1 MSTEDDVR
9 ELRGLLEQEDL
20 VPAVALST
28 FDRFSAEAKDA
39 LVADVARQ
47 FNPPPPGQLLARLL
61 PIVTDAS
68 RPVLTG
74 AYLTNLRSPDPQA
87 RVASLQGLVA
97 LGYPQA
103 TDLALASLRDDTDVV
118 VGAAVQLLLPLAA
131 EDQRVRDL
139 LGGVLATHRDD
150 PEFHVTA
157 SLLTA
162 HGIQPRETP

>member
-1 MSTEDDVR
+1 MSIEDEMRDMR
-9 ELRGLLEQEDL
+9 QILNQEDL
-20 VPAVALST
+20 VPAVALSA
-28 FDRFSAEAKDA
+28 FDRFSDEARDA

-47 FNPPPPGQLLARLL
+47 FDPPPSAQLLARLQMV
-61 PIVTDAS
+61 VTDAA

-74 AYLTNLRSPDPQA
+74 VYLANLRSPDAQA
-87 RVASLQGLVA
+87 RQASLQGLVA

-103 TDLALASLRDDTDVV
+103 TDLALAALRDDADAV
-118 VGAAVQLLLPLAA
+118 VGAAVQILLPLAQQD
-131 EDQRVRDL
+131 ERVRDL

-150 PEFHVTA
+150 PDFHVTA